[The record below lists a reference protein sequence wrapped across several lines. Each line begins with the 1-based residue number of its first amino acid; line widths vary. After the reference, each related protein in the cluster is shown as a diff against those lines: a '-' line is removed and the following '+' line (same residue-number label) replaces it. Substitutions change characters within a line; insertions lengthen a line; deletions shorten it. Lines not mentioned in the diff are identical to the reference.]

1 MYDIGPQ
8 RIRRIIKKLFN
19 ANATKHKMVYPLQ
32 FCPKSMGPLGIFD
45 FCKNLIY
52 TPLCASMFSIENEKL
67 MKNKTIY
74 CFLKVNSVIRWNK
87 KYRYHVSGACC
98 RVCSDDNLLGGQF
111 KKLWDVV
118 QQRENDDGNQ
128 ESLARIDP
136 SEIAIKLIKKPI

>member
-1 MYDIGPQ
+1 MQ
-8 RIRRIIKKLFN
+8 QN
-19 ANATKHKMVYPLQ
+19 TKWCTRCNFVQKAW
-32 FCPKSMGPLGIFD
+32 IFD

-52 TPLCASMFSIENEKL
+52 TPLCASMFSIKNEKL

-118 QQRENDDGNQ
+118 QHREDDDGNQ
-128 ESLARIDP
+128 ERLARIDS
-136 SEIAIKLIKKPI
+136 SEMAIKQEINFNSSNFTNFNITS